1 MTQNFCHATVG
12 TGKKVTNYYRNSF
25 DDNEI
30 PKRLSKCDAKEVL
43 CINIVKLIYNEHS
56 GNFYSFGRIISGT
69 VKRGDSVRVMGEGYT
84 LEEEE
89 DVIVKQ
95 ISGLWIMQGR
105 YKIEVDMMTAGNWVM
120 IEGIDQSITKTA
132 TVVDLNFKGMDIFRP
147 LEFHSEAVIKIAC
160 EPLNPS
166 ELPKMLEGL
175 RKISKSYPLART
187 KVEESGEH
195 IIFGSGELYMDSVLS
210 DLRTE
215 FAQVEIKV
223 SEPFV
228 SFSETVADTSSV
240 KCLAE
245 TPNKKNQ
252 MAMISEPL
260 DKGLAE
266 YIDAGMLDLLPNLL
280 VN

>member
-1 MTQNFCHATVG
+1 
-12 TGKKVTNYYRNSF
+12 
-25 DDNEI
+25 
-30 PKRLSKCDAKEVL
+30 
-43 CINIVKLIYNEHS
+43 
-56 GNFYSFGRIISGT
+56 
-69 VKRGDSVRVMGEGYT
+69 
-84 LEEEE
+84 
-89 DVIVKQ
+89 
-95 ISGLWIMQGR
+95 
-105 YKIEVDMMTAGNWVM
+105 
-120 IEGIDQSITKTA
+120 
-132 TVVDLNFKGMDIFRP
+132 
-147 LEFHSEAVIKIAC
+147 
-160 EPLNPS
+160 
-166 ELPKMLEGL
+166 MLEGL